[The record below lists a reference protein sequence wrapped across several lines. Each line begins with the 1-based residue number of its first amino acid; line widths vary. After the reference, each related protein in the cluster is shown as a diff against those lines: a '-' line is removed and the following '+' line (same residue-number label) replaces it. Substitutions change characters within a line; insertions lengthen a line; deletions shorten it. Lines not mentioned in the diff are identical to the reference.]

1 MSSFNFYYGFFLKK
15 CNICIKMLMSTIFKE
30 MSFIFKTWWFSY
42 YGFMIIPYFGLC
54 LIFNNLPILIKVI
67 FFLFIIWYLYN
78 AFDFYKNELKRKK
91 EKTS

>member
-1 MSSFNFYYGFFLKK
+1 MYNV
-15 CNICIKMLMSTIFKE
+15 LMSTIFKE

-42 YGFMIIPYFGLC
+42 YGFMIIPYLGLC
-54 LIFNNLPILIKVI
+54 LIFNDLPILSKVI

-91 EKTS
+91 EKPY

>member
-1 MSSFNFYYGFFLKK
+1 MY
-15 CNICIKMLMSTIFKE
+15 KMLMSTIFKE

-42 YGFMIIPYFGLC
+42 YGFMIIPYLGLC
-54 LIFNNLPILIKVI
+54 FIFNNLPIFTKVI

-91 EKTS
+91 EKPY